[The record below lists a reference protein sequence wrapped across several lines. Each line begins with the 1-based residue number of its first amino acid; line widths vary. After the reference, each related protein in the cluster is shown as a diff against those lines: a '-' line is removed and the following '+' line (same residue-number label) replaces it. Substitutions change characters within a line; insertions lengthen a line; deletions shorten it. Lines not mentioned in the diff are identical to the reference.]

1 MSRCFLE
8 ARRVGTAC
16 APSQMR
22 PALRSLSLLGAAACA
37 CGWAWLEL
45 RRRRRHLSL
54 CLKYCLDPQRGFML
68 PVATAL
74 PEPFAAWERIA
85 LDLPAL
91 NRSARLRA
99 AVDRAEP
106 VDPLAVAALGPCE
119 QRRAYV
125 LFAAIAHSYVNG
137 GSVPWAKLDSASAAA
152 SPAVASSAPMPE
164 LPAQLAAP
172 WRAVCAE
179 LGVPCVFNPTPTP
192 NSSASPSPSPN
203 PKPKPKPSP
212 NPKPKPKPKPKHKP
226 NPSPNP
232 NANANANADPNP
244 NQARRES
251 GLLMQALQ
259 RPNPTPRPNPNPLPA
274 P

>member
-1 MSRCFLE
+1 
-8 ARRVGTAC
+8 
-16 APSQMR
+16 
-22 PALRSLSLLGAAACA
+22 
-37 CGWAWLEL
+37 
-45 RRRRRHLSL
+45 
-54 CLKYCLDPQRGFML
+54 ML

-74 PEPFAAWERIA
+74 PEAFAAWERIA

-106 VDPLAVAALGPCE
+106 VDPLAVAALGPSE

-137 GSVPWAKLDSASAAA
+137 GSVPWAKLDSASATA

-179 LGVPCVFNPTPTP
+179 LGVPCVFNPTP
-192 NSSASPSPSPN
+192 NPSPSPN
-203 PKPKPKPSP
+203 P
-212 NPKPKPKPKPKHKP
+212 N
-226 NPSPNP
+226 
-232 NANANANADPNP
+232 
-244 NQARRES
+244 
-251 GLLMQALQ
+251 
-259 RPNPTPRPNPNPLPA
+259 PNPNPNPCAELGVPCVFIATGMDLWNAA
-274 P
+274 PLAWWQQPTVRNFRQRISMSGCRSEAGFHAVRHALGRCSLGG

>member
-1 MSRCFLE
+1 
-8 ARRVGTAC
+8 
-16 APSQMR
+16 
-22 PALRSLSLLGAAACA
+22 
-37 CGWAWLEL
+37 
-45 RRRRRHLSL
+45 
-54 CLKYCLDPQRGFML
+54 ML

-106 VDPLAVAALGPCE
+106 VDPLAVAALGPSE

-164 LPAQLAAP
+164 LPAQLFVVLVSAH
-172 WRAVCAE
+172 AV
-179 LGVPCVFNPTPTP
+179 
-192 NSSASPSPSPN
+192 PSREVL
-203 PKPKPKPSP
+203 
-212 NPKPKPKPKPKHKP
+212 
-226 NPSPNP
+226 
-232 NANANANADPNP
+232 
-244 NQARRES
+244 RRRRY
-251 GLLMQALQ
+251 LKALQ
-259 RPNPTPRPNPNPLPA
+259 QSVHFGLRVTQQRRALIA
-274 P
+274 VFLH

>member
-1 MSRCFLE
+1 
-8 ARRVGTAC
+8 
-16 APSQMR
+16 
-22 PALRSLSLLGAAACA
+22 
-37 CGWAWLEL
+37 
-45 RRRRRHLSL
+45 
-54 CLKYCLDPQRGFML
+54 ML

-203 PKPKPKPSP
+203 PKPKPKP
-212 NPKPKPKPKPKHKP
+212 KP
-226 NPSPNP
+226 NPCAELGVPCVFIATGMDLW
-232 NANANANADPNP
+232 NAAPLAWWQQPTVRNFR
-244 NQARRES
+244 QRISMS
-251 GLLMQALQ
+251 GCRSEAGFHAV
-259 RPNPTPRPNPNPLPA
+259 RPG
-274 P
+274 

>member
-1 MSRCFLE
+1 
-8 ARRVGTAC
+8 
-16 APSQMR
+16 MR

-74 PEPFAAWERIA
+74 PEAFAVWERIA

-106 VDPLAVAALGPCE
+106 VDPLAVAALGPSE

-137 GSVPWAKLDSASAAA
+137 GSVPWAKLDSASATAF
-152 SPAVASSAPMPE
+152 PAVASSAQMPEMPE

-179 LGVPCVFNPTPTP
+179 LGVPCVFNPTPNP
-192 NSSASPSPSPN
+192 NSSPSPSPN
-203 PKPKPKPSP
+203 PNPNPSP
-212 NPKPKPKPKPKHKP
+212 SP

-232 NANANANADPNP
+232 NPCAELGVPCVFIATGMDLWNAAPLAWWQQPTVRNFR
-244 NQARRES
+244 QRISMS
-251 GLLMQALQ
+251 GCRSEAGFHAVRHALG
-259 RPNPTPRPNPNPLPA
+259 RCSLGG
-274 P
+274 

>member
-1 MSRCFLE
+1 
-8 ARRVGTAC
+8 
-16 APSQMR
+16 MR
-22 PALRSLSLLGAAACA
+22 PALRGLSLLGAAACA

-45 RRRRRHLSL
+45 RRRRRRLSL

-74 PEPFAAWERIA
+74 PEAFAAWERIA

-106 VDPLAVAALGPCE
+106 VDPLAVAALGPSE

-137 GSVPWAKLDSASAAA
+137 GSVPWAKLDSASATA

-179 LGVPCVFNPTPTP
+179 LGVPCVFIATGMDLWNAAPLGWWQQPTVR
-192 NSSASPSPSPN
+192 NFRQSISM
-203 PKPKPKPSP
+203 
-212 NPKPKPKPKPKHKP
+212 
-226 NPSPNP
+226 
-232 NANANANADPNP
+232 
-244 NQARRES
+244 S
-251 GLLMQALQ
+251 GCRSETGFHAVRHVLGRCSLGRCLLGRCL
-259 RPNPTPRPNPNPLPA
+259 LE
-274 P
+274 

>member
-1 MSRCFLE
+1 
-8 ARRVGTAC
+8 
-16 APSQMR
+16 
-22 PALRSLSLLGAAACA
+22 
-37 CGWAWLEL
+37 
-45 RRRRRHLSL
+45 
-54 CLKYCLDPQRGFML
+54 ML

-106 VDPLAVAALGPCE
+106 VDPLAVAALGPSE

-137 GSVPWAKLDSASAAA
+137 GSVPWAKLDSASATAF
-152 SPAVASSAPMPE
+152 PAVASSAQMPEMPE

-179 LGVPCVFNPTPTP
+179 LGVPCVFNPTPNP
-192 NSSASPSPSPN
+192 NSSPSPSPN
-203 PKPKPKPSP
+203 P
-212 NPKPKPKPKPKHKP
+212 NP
-226 NPSPNP
+226 
-232 NANANANADPNP
+232 DPTLTP
-244 NQARRES
+244 NQASSSRASPYR
-251 GLLMQALQ
+251 A
-259 RPNPTPRPNPNPLPA
+259 PPWPTARGPARACGPCRASAPRWAAASSEPHS
-274 P
+274 